1 MRDRTHDEA
10 MAEVFSKEPAYA
22 MELLNSIL
30 EDDSQA
36 ELQIA
41 LRQMKNTYE
50 GMKTKKGGSS
60 HAH

>member
-22 MELLNSIL
+22 MELLKSIL
-30 EDDSQA
+30 EDGSQA

-41 LRQMKNTYE
+41 LRQMKSTYK
-50 GMKTKKGGSS
+50 GMKTEVGDSS